1 LGTSATGKLLQ
12 SPRLA
17 GRSIK
22 FRSIE
27 QTNIDG
33 DMTMSTTTP
42 TQLIASPAG
51 PAAPPFADLYRMDI
65 DEFERVADLLKAERV
80 ELIDG
85 FIVERGAMDPPH
97 VLSSEKLR
105 RQLDRLLPGGWFVR
119 EDKPVQVHRTYE
131 PLPDFAVVEGD
142 PDTYENRHPAPADV
156 AIVIEIS
163 DSTLTKDRGEKQV
176 NYARGG
182 ISVYW
187 IVNLIDRQV
196 EVYTGPTSDGY
207 TSCIV
212 FKPGQSVPVLIDGVE
227 VGQIAVAEIL
237 PRIAPDGGS
246 NGA

>member
-1 LGTSATGKLLQ
+1 
-12 SPRLA
+12 
-17 GRSIK
+17 
-22 FRSIE
+22 
-27 QTNIDG
+27 
-33 DMTMSTTTP
+33 MSTSMP
-42 TQLIASPAG
+42 TQPLMSPAG
-51 PAAPPFADLYRMDI
+51 PAAPPLADVYRMDI

-105 RQLDRLLPGGWFVR
+105 RKFDQLLPDGWFVR

-131 PLPDFAVVEGD
+131 PLPDLTIVEGD
-142 PDTYENRHPAPADV
+142 PDTYGNRHPVPADV
-156 AIVIEIS
+156 ATVIEIS
-163 DSTLTKDRGEKQV
+163 DSTLAKDRGEKQV

-182 ISVYW
+182 ILVYW

-196 EVYTGPTSDGY
+196 EVYTAPSSDGY
-207 TSCIV
+207 SSCVI
-212 FKPGQSVPVLIDGVE
+212 FNPGQSVPVVINGVE

-237 PRIAPDGGS
+237 PRIAPTTGS

>member
-1 LGTSATGKLLQ
+1 
-12 SPRLA
+12 
-17 GRSIK
+17 
-22 FRSIE
+22 
-27 QTNIDG
+27 
-33 DMTMSTTTP
+33 MTVSTITP
-42 TQLIASPAG
+42 TQPTASPPS
-51 PAAPPFADLYRMDI
+51 PAAPPFTDVYRMDI

-105 RQLDRLLPGGWFVR
+105 RKLDRLLPDGWFVR

-142 PDTYENRHPAPADV
+142 PETYADRHPAPADV
-156 AIVIEIS
+156 AMVIEIS

-196 EVYTGPTSDGY
+196 EVYTSPSSDSY
-207 TSCIV
+207 TCCVI
-212 FKPGQSVPVLIDGVE
+212 FKTGQFVPVVIDGVE
-227 VGQIAVAEIL
+227 VGQIAVTEIL
-237 PRIAPDGGS
+237 PRIAAAGGS

>member
-1 LGTSATGKLLQ
+1 MSTIT
-12 SPRLA
+12 PT
-17 GRSIK
+17 RSI
-22 FRSIE
+22 
-27 QTNIDG
+27 T
-33 DMTMSTTTP
+33 
-42 TQLIASPAG
+42 SPAG

-85 FIVERGAMDPPH
+85 FIVERGAMDPRH

-105 RQLDRLLPGGWFVR
+105 RKLDRLVPDGWFVR

-131 PLPDFAVVEGD
+131 PLPDFAVVAGD
-142 PDTYENRHPAPADV
+142 PDTYEKRHPAPSDV

-163 DSTLTKDRGEKQV
+163 DSTLTRDRGEKQI

-187 IVNLIDRQV
+187 IINLIERQV
-196 EVYTGPTSDGY
+196 EVYTSPNSESY
-207 TSCIV
+207 SSCIV
-212 FKPGQSVPVLIDGVE
+212 YKPGQSVPVVIGGVE
-227 VGQIAVAEIL
+227 VGQIAVVEIL
-237 PRIAPDGGS
+237 PRLVPASGS

>member
-1 LGTSATGKLLQ
+1 
-12 SPRLA
+12 
-17 GRSIK
+17 
-22 FRSIE
+22 
-27 QTNIDG
+27 
-33 DMTMSTTTP
+33 MTMSTITP
-42 TQLIASPAG
+42 TRPITSPTG
-51 PAAPPFADLYRMDI
+51 PTAPPFADVYRMDI
-65 DEFERVADLLKAERV
+65 DEFERVADFLKAERV

-85 FIVERGAMDPPH
+85 FIVERGAMDPPP

-105 RQLDRLLPGGWFVR
+105 RKLDRLLPDGWFVR

-131 PLPDFAVVEGD
+131 PLPDFAVVQGD
-142 PDTYENRHPAPADV
+142 PDTYASRHPTPADI

-163 DSTLTKDRGEKQV
+163 DSTLPKDRGEKWV

-196 EVYTGPTSDGY
+196 EVYTGSGADGY
-207 TSCIV
+207 ASCDIL
-212 FKPGQSVPVLIDGVE
+212 KPGQTVPVVINGIE

-237 PRIAPDGGS
+237 PRIVPAAES

>member
-1 LGTSATGKLLQ
+1 
-12 SPRLA
+12 
-17 GRSIK
+17 
-22 FRSIE
+22 
-27 QTNIDG
+27 
-33 DMTMSTTTP
+33 
-42 TQLIASPAG
+42 
-51 PAAPPFADLYRMDI
+51 MDI

-105 RQLDRLLPGGWFVR
+105 RKLDPLLSDGWFVR

-131 PLPDFAVVEGD
+131 PLPDIAVVAGE
-142 PDTYENRHPAPADV
+142 PDTYENRHLAPADV

-163 DSTLTKDRGEKQV
+163 DSTLAKDRGEKQV

-182 ISVYW
+182 VNVYW

-196 EVYTGPTSDGY
+196 EVYTGPTADGY
-207 TSCIV
+207 SSYII

-237 PRIAPDGGS
+237 PRIAPARSS
-246 NGA
+246 NGP

>member
-1 LGTSATGKLLQ
+1 
-12 SPRLA
+12 
-17 GRSIK
+17 
-22 FRSIE
+22 
-27 QTNIDG
+27 
-33 DMTMSTTTP
+33 MSTITP
-42 TQLIASPAG
+42 MQPISSPAR
-51 PAAPPFADLYRMDI
+51 PAEPPLADVYRMDI

-85 FIVERGAMDPPH
+85 FIVERGAMDPAH

-105 RQLDRLLPGGWFVR
+105 RKLDRLLPNGWFVR

-131 PLPDFAVVEGD
+131 PLPDFAVVHGD
-142 PDTYENRHPAPADV
+142 PDTYEARHPAPVDV
-156 AIVIEIS
+156 AMVIEVS
-163 DSTLTKDRGEKQV
+163 DSTLAKDRGEKQA

-196 EVYTGPTSDGY
+196 EVYTGPNLDGY
-207 TSCIV
+207 SSCV
-212 FKPGQSVPVLIDGVE
+212 MFKPGQSVPVMIDGVE

-237 PRIAPDGGS
+237 PRISPAAGS

>member
-1 LGTSATGKLLQ
+1 
-12 SPRLA
+12 
-17 GRSIK
+17 
-22 FRSIE
+22 
-27 QTNIDG
+27 
-33 DMTMSTTTP
+33 MSTTTP
-42 TQLIASPAG
+42 TQLITSPAG

-142 PDTYENRHPAPADV
+142 PETYEHRHPAPADV

-163 DSTLTKDRGEKQV
+163 DSRLTKSRGEKRV

-196 EVYTGPTSDGY
+196 EVYTSPSSDSY
-207 TSCIV
+207 SSCII
-212 FKPGQSVPVLIDGVE
+212 FKPGQSVPLVIDGVE

-237 PRIAPDGGS
+237 PRIAPASGN

>member
-1 LGTSATGKLLQ
+1 
-12 SPRLA
+12 
-17 GRSIK
+17 
-22 FRSIE
+22 
-27 QTNIDG
+27 
-33 DMTMSTTTP
+33 MSTITP
-42 TQLIASPAG
+42 TQPITSPAG
-51 PAAPPFADLYRMDI
+51 PAAPPFTDVYRMNI

-85 FIVERGAMDPPH
+85 FIVERAAMDPPH

-105 RQLDRLLPGGWFVR
+105 RKLDQLLPDNWFVR
-119 EDKPVQVHRTYE
+119 ADKPLQVHRTYE
-131 PLPDFAVVEGD
+131 SLPDFAVVEGD
-142 PDTYENRHPAPADV
+142 PETYADRHPAPADV
-156 AIVIEIS
+156 AMVIEIS

-196 EVYTGPTSDGY
+196 EVYTNPNADSY
-207 TSCIV
+207 SWCVI
-212 FKPGQSVPVLIDGVE
+212 FKPGQSVPVVIDGVE

-237 PRIAPDGGS
+237 PRIAPAAGN